1 MSTLPLQ
8 DNTPHNI
15 GSLSLSPEHRDLL
28 RRYSGVPLSV
38 LKANNPRFLVF
49 PDDFGKYGDNWTN
62 ESLFPWIS
70 DNTIKTG
77 NVVGFFGIGPVQIQ
91 IGSRFDEK
99 KTEAS
104 DTRGGRQFFLRY
116 MLRRIMG
123 MYMVDLPAHADE
135 EPIWDFLPYLFT
147 HYLKRAVNQGI
158 FRMYRTFERN
168 DDHVRGA
175 IDIPRHLRINTPFH
189 GTIAY
194 RTREHTGNNAL
205 THLIRHTIEAIRIN
219 PRVSGLLTADEDIRT
234 AVRTITELTPDYSR
248 HDLSKVIAKN
258 LRPIRHPYYTEY
270 AGLQTVCLKILRH
283 EKITYGESEDQLSGI
298 VFKAEWLWEEYLAS
312 VLKGCGIR
320 HTQNNLGRTPEK
332 LYLYENKKSPV
343 YPDFFSQ
350 DHSLVMDA
358 KYKRMEN
365 EDTNPSISRE
375 DRFQMISYV
384 HILKAESGILIYP
397 SNTISKTFLSYE
409 DGETGKLN
417 GGGNLGFIRF
427 AVPKGAT
434 QFSDFCDR
442 IRVSEQELKA
452 IVKNQPHLFNQDPVA
467 QGTAN

>member
-1 MSTLPLQ
+1 MSTPLQ
-8 DNTPHNI
+8 DN
-15 GSLSLSPEHRDLL
+15 SLHKFDSLSPEYSKYKDLL
-28 RRYSGVPLSV
+28 WHFSGVPLSV

-91 IGSRFDEK
+91 IRSRFDE
-99 KTEAS
+99 ES
-104 DTRGGRQFFLRY
+104 SQFFLHY

-123 MYMVDLPAHADE
+123 MYMVDLPANADE

-175 IDIPRHLRINTPFH
+175 IDIPRHLRINTPFR

-234 AVRTITELTPDYSR
+234 AIRTITELTPDYSR

-258 LRPIRHPYYTEY
+258 LRPVRHPYYTEY
-270 AGLQTVCLKILRH
+270 AGLQTICLKILRH

-332 LYLYENKKSPV
+332 LYLYKNKKSPV

-384 HILKAESGILIYP
+384 HILEAKAGILIYP
-397 SNTISKTFLSYE
+397 NNTVSETVLSYE
-409 DGETGKLN
+409 DGGTGKLN
-417 GGGNLGFIRF
+417 GGGKLGFIQF
-427 AVPKGAT
+427 AVPKGASS
-434 QFSDFCDR
+434 FDDFQNK
-442 IRVSEQELKA
+442 IKISEDSLKTIIEKQIKQA
-452 IVKNQPHLFNQDPVA
+452 STIPASH
-467 QGTAN
+467 

>member
-8 DNTPHNI
+8 DNTLHNI

-91 IGSRFDEK
+91 IGSRFDE
-99 KTEAS
+99 ES
-104 DTRGGRQFFLRY
+104 SQFFLHY

-123 MYMVDLPAHADE
+123 MYMVDLPANADQ
-135 EPIWDFLPYLFT
+135 EPIWDFLPYLFAY
-147 HYLKRAVNQGI
+147 YLKRAVNQGI

-175 IDIPRHLRINTPFH
+175 IDIPRHLRINIPFH

-234 AVRTITELTPDYSR
+234 AIRTITELTPDYSR

-258 LRPIRHPYYTEY
+258 LRPVRHPYYTEY

-283 EKITYGESEDQLSGI
+283 EKITYGESEDQIEGI
-298 VFKAEWLWEEYLAS
+298 IFKAEWLWEEYLATILS
-312 VLKGCGIR
+312 EADCSIT
-320 HTQNNLGRTPEK
+320 HSQNNL
-332 LYLYENKKSPV
+332 KKSPIQIYAGKKAPKA
-343 YPDFFSQ
+343 YPDFYSNT
-350 DHSLVMDA
+350 LVLDA
-358 KYKRMEN
+358 KYKT
-365 EDTNPSISRE
+365 DSVKTE
-375 DRFQMISYV
+375 DRFQIISYL
-384 HILKAESGILIYP
+384 HILKSKAGFLIYP
-397 SNTISKTFLSYE
+397 NKTLS
-409 DGETGKLN
+409 ETEIECEGKLEGF
-417 GGGNLGFIRF
+417 GGSISFIRF
-427 AVPKGAT
+427 AVPQGEKEFE
-434 QFSDFCDR
+434 QFQKS
-442 IRVSEQELKA
+442 IRKSEDKLIL
-452 IVKNQPHLFNQDPVA
+452 IVNEQN
-467 QGTAN
+467 NR